1 MSSYRRA
8 GDFLNFTNAEIV
20 CLQHEFG
27 IYGGPS
33 GRHILTLL
41 RRLSLPVVTHF
52 HTVVA
57 EPSADQM
64 RIVKDITRLSTRLIV
79 MSERG
84 RQMLEEIYAVSADHI
99 DVIPHG
105 IPDMPFVDP
114 NFYKDQ
120 FGVEGKKVL
129 LTFGLLSP
137 GKRTRAC
144 DSGSSADRAGIS
156 GRRLY
161 QSWERLIRTLS
172 DSKVKPTALL
182 WNGWQPNSRSKS
194 MSSSTIDS

>member
-1 MSSYRRA
+1 MIRHQLNKIALIGDYAPRKCGIATFTHDVCRALQKSAMDCLVVAVNDVPEGYPYPSEVRFEITEQDLSSYRRA

-33 GRHILTLL
+33 GSHILTLL

-84 RQMLEEIYAVSADHI
+84 RQMLEEIYAVPADHI

-105 IPDMPFVDP
+105 IPDMPFV
-114 NFYKDQ
+114 
-120 FGVEGKKVL
+120 
-129 LTFGLLSP
+129 
-137 GKRTRAC
+137 
-144 DSGSSADRAGIS
+144 
-156 GRRLY
+156 
-161 QSWERLIRTLS
+161 
-172 DSKVKPTALL
+172 
-182 WNGWQPNSRSKS
+182 
-194 MSSSTIDS
+194 